1 LLKHL
6 QNQLIIIKYLLN
18 IERND
23 FMIQSVNENIEVLA
37 SNSSP
42 ISFLNDDVRTRKA
55 NCCNWLQ
62 HNEGS
67 PIYKIL
73 EGGIYEVSFNANV
86 TSATAGTVALGL
98 FQDGILIPGTTVIA
112 EVVTAGDYYNVSFD
126 KLIKI
131 CCRGDASLTIASV
144 PNVLTGATLPGTP
157 VVTEIPVVQ
166 NANLIITKQ
175 C

>member
-1 LLKHL
+1 
-6 QNQLIIIKYLLN
+6 
-18 IERND
+18 
-23 FMIQSVNENIEVLA
+23 MIQSILEPITTLT

-42 ISFLNDDVRTRKA
+42 IPFTVDDVRTRRA
-55 NCCNWLQ
+55 NCCGWLQ

-73 EGGIYEVSFNANV
+73 EGGLYEVSFNANV

-112 EVVTAGDYYNVSFD
+112 EVATAGDYYNVSFD

-131 CCRGDASLTIASV
+131 CCRGDASLTVASV

-157 VVTEIPVVQ
+157 VVTEIPVIQ
-166 NANLIITKQ
+166 NANFSITKK

>member
-1 LLKHL
+1 
-6 QNQLIIIKYLLN
+6 
-18 IERND
+18 
-23 FMIQSVNENIEVLA
+23 MIQSVNESIEVLV

-42 ISFLNDDVRTRKA
+42 ISFLNDDIRTRKA

-62 HNEGS
+62 HSEGS

-98 FQDGILIPGTTVIA
+98 FQDGILIPGTTVLA
-112 EVVTAGDYYNVSFD
+112 EVATAGDYYNVSFD

-157 VVTEIPVVQ
+157 VVTEIPVIQ
-166 NANLIITKQ
+166 NANFSITKE

>member
-1 LLKHL
+1 
-6 QNQLIIIKYLLN
+6 
-18 IERND
+18 
-23 FMIQSVNENIEVLA
+23 MIQSVLEPITVLT
-37 SNSSP
+37 SNTST
-42 ISFLNDDVRTRKA
+42 ITFTDDDIRTRKA

-62 HNEGS
+62 HSEGS

-98 FQDGILIPGTTVIA
+98 FQDGILIPGTTVLA
-112 EVVTAGDYYNVSFD
+112 EVATAGDYYNVSFD

-166 NANLIITKQ
+166 NANLIITKE

>member
-1 LLKHL
+1 
-6 QNQLIIIKYLLN
+6 
-18 IERND
+18 
-23 FMIQSVNENIEVLA
+23 MIQSVLEPITVLT
-37 SNSSP
+37 SNTST
-42 ISFLNDDVRTRKA
+42 ITFTDDDVRSRRA
-55 NCCNWLQ
+55 NCCGWLQ

-67 PIYKIL
+67 PIYNIL

-98 FQDGILIPGTTVIA
+98 FQDGILIPGTTVLA

-166 NANLIITKQ
+166 NANLIITKE

>member
-1 LLKHL
+1 
-6 QNQLIIIKYLLN
+6 
-18 IERND
+18 
-23 FMIQSVNENIEVLA
+23 MIQSVNENIEILT
-37 SNSSP
+37 SNSSTV
-42 ISFLNDDVRTRKA
+42 SFTNDDIKTRRA
-55 NCCNWLQ
+55 NCYCNGWLQ

-98 FQDGILIPGTTVIA
+98 YEDGVLIPGTTVLA
-112 EVVTAGDYYNVSFD
+112 EVATAGTYYNVSFD

-131 CCRGDASLTIASV
+131 CCRGDSTLTVQSV
-144 PNVLTGATLPGTP
+144 PNVVTGAALPGTP
-157 VVTEIPVVQ
+157 VVTQIPVLQ
-166 NANLIITKQ
+166 NANFSITKR

>member
-1 LLKHL
+1 
-6 QNQLIIIKYLLN
+6 
-18 IERND
+18 
-23 FMIQSVNENIEVLA
+23 MIQSVLEPITVFT
-37 SNSSP
+37 SNTST
-42 ISFLNDDVRTRKA
+42 ITFTNDDVRTRKA

-62 HNEGS
+62 HSEGS

-98 FQDGILIPGTTVIA
+98 FQDGILIPGTTVLA
-112 EVVTAGDYYNVSFD
+112 EVATAGDYYNVSFD

-131 CCRGDASLTIASV
+131 CCRGDASLTVASV

-157 VVTEIPVVQ
+157 TVTEIPVIQ
-166 NANLIITKQ
+166 NANLSITKK

>member
-1 LLKHL
+1 
-6 QNQLIIIKYLLN
+6 
-18 IERND
+18 
-23 FMIQSVNENIEVLA
+23 MIQSVLEPITILT
-37 SNSSP
+37 SNTSA
-42 ISFLNDDVRTRKA
+42 ITFTDDDVRTRKA
-55 NCCNWLQ
+55 TCCGWLQ

-98 FQDGILIPGTTVIA
+98 YQDGILIPGTTVISQVA
-112 EVVTAGDYYNVSFD
+112 TAGDYYNVSFD

-131 CCRGDASLTIASV
+131 CCRGDASLTIGSV
-144 PNVLTGATLPGTP
+144 SNVLTGSTLPGTP
-157 VVTEIPVVQ
+157 TVTEIPVIQ
-166 NANLIITKQ
+166 NANFSITKK

>member
-1 LLKHL
+1 
-6 QNQLIIIKYLLN
+6 
-18 IERND
+18 
-23 FMIQSVNENIEVLA
+23 MIQSVNENIEILT
-37 SNSSP
+37 SNSSTV
-42 ISFLNDDVRTRKA
+42 SFTNDDIRTRRA
-55 NCCNWLQ
+55 NCYCNGWLQ

-73 EGGIYEVSFNANV
+73 EGGIYKVSFNANV

-112 EVVTAGDYYNVSFD
+112 EVVIAGDYYNVSFD

-144 PNVLTGATLPGTP
+144 PSVLTGATLPGTP
-157 VVTEIPVVQ
+157 TVTEIPVLQ
-166 NANLIITKQ
+166 NANVSITKK